1 MTPSRTLALLGPTN
15 TGKTHHAVERMLSHP
30 TGMMGLPLRLL
41 AREIYDR
48 VTARLG
54 ESAVA
59 LVTGEEKRIPPRPR
73 YWICTVEA
81 MPLDRATD
89 FVAVD
94 EVQLGAHRERGH
106 VFTDRLLSA
115 RGRVETWFLGADTVR
130 PLVRE
135 LVPGVEV
142 ESRPRLSTLRSAG
155 RMSLRDLP
163 PRSAIVAFS
172 AQRVYELAER
182 MRARRG
188 GAAVVLGALSP
199 RARNA
204 QVALYQS
211 GEVDTLVATD
221 AIGMGLNLD
230 VDLVAFADL
239 AKFDGRQVRTLD
251 EAELAQIA
259 GRAGRFRHDGT
270 FAVLDPLE
278 PLPPP
283 VIRAL
288 ETHRFPALTQL
299 YWRNGALDFSSA
311 GALAESLRAR
321 SPHPALRLAPL
332 DEDERAFLYLNEQPE
347 TAPLLAGATGA
358 LLRTA
363 WDVCQV
369 PDFRQ
374 LALDEH
380 FRLQANVFTQ
390 LARARRLDEA
400 WLRERIEAL
409 DQGGGDVETLTAHL
423 ASIRTWTYI
432 THRPDWVAEATRW
445 QERARAIEDRLSDA
459 LHAELVRRFVDSA
472 GRKGRRRAARAA
484 ESVDE
489 HGLRA
494 GEAGGVLAARLREA
508 LGPAIVGPGWG
519 NQAGSARAERS
530 GAGARDRGGPERVS
544 DVYLESIVDAPHEAF
559 TLEDDG
565 RIRFRGGAVLARLA
579 RGPDLLR
586 PEVSLLVGEPQV
598 GPGARLRLMRRLLAF
613 ARDVP
618 AHLLANIGE
627 LPATVSPRV
636 RGLVYQLEQGL
647 GTVVADHARAQLREL
662 EEEDRQALA
671 RLGVVQGEL
680 TIFVPALLKDDCL
693 RARAILVRAHWGA
706 ESEPPVPH
714 PGELFWMVKRDIHAR
729 AYVAAGFP
737 VVGDFAVRADVLE
750 SIVRRYRAGGSPKD
764 LARRMRAGPHEGPA
778 LRRAIAQALD
788 ATEGRGP
795 PS

>member
-54 ESAVA
+54 EGAVA
-59 LVTGEEKRIPPRPR
+59 LITGEEKRIPARPR

-81 MPLDRATD
+81 MPLDRPAD
-89 FVAVD
+89 FVAID

-135 LVPGVEV
+135 LVPGVEI

-155 RMSLRDLP
+155 RLSLRDLP

-182 MRARRG
+182 VRAKRG

-259 GRAGRFRHDGT
+259 GRAGRFRHDGA
-270 FAVLDPLE
+270 FAVLEPLE
-278 PLPPP
+278 PLPAP
-283 VIRAL
+283 VTRAL
-288 ETHRFPALTQL
+288 EAHRFAPLAQL
-299 YWRNGALDFSSA
+299 FWRNGELDFSSA
-311 GALAESLRAR
+311 GALLSSLRAR
-321 SPHPALRLAPL
+321 SPHPALRLAPP
-332 DEDERAFLYLNEQPE
+332 DEDERSFLYLKEQPE
-347 TAPLLAGATGA
+347 TAPLLDGAGGDR
-358 LLRTA
+358 LRLA
-363 WDVCQV
+363 WDVCQI

-374 LALDEH
+374 LAFDDH
-380 FRLQANVFTQ
+380 VRLQADLFTQ
-390 LARARRLDEA
+390 LARAGQLDEA
-400 WLRERIEAL
+400 WLRERVEPL
-409 DQGGGDVETLTAHL
+409 DHGGGDIETLTVHL
-423 ASIRTWTYI
+423 AFIRTWTYVA
-432 THRPDWVAEATRW
+432 HRPGWVADATRW

-459 LHAELVRRFVDSA
+459 LHNELVRRFVDRA

-484 ESVDE
+484 ETTD
-489 HGLRA
+489 GRTARA
-494 GEAGGVLAARLREA
+494 GEGAGPGSGVLADRLRAA
-508 LGPAIVGPGWG
+508 LGPAMVGKG
-519 NQAGSARAERS
+519 GSANPA
-530 GAGARDRGGPERVS
+530 AVVRGVPERLPDGYV
-544 DVYLESIVDAPHEAF
+544 ESIVDAPHTAF
-559 TLEDDG
+559 ALDDDG
-565 RIRFRGGAVLARLA
+565 RIRFRGAALARLA
-579 RGPDLLR
+579 RGPDLVR
-586 PEVSLLVGEPQV
+586 PEVSLMIGEPQV
-598 GPGARLRLMRRLLAF
+598 GPGARLRLMRRLLAY
-613 ARDVP
+613 ARDV
-618 AHLLANIGE
+618 AANLLANIGDI
-627 LPATVSPRV
+627 PAAASPRV

-647 GTVVADHARAQLREL
+647 GTVVTADARAQLREL
-662 EEEDRQALA
+662 MPDDSEALA
-671 RLGVVQGEL
+671 ALGVVRGEL
-680 TIFVPALLKDDCL
+680 AVYVPALLKDDTL
-693 RARAILVRAHWGA
+693 RDRAILARAHFGP
-706 ESEPPVPH
+706 EDGPPVPR
-714 PGELFWMVKRDIHAR
+714 PGQLFWVADPDVAPR

-737 VVGDFAVRADVLE
+737 ALEDFAVRADVLE
-750 SIVRRYRAGGSPKD
+750 SLVRRYRAGASPKD
-764 LARRMRAGPHEGPA
+764 LARRMRCNPEEGPA
-778 LRRAIAQALD
+778 IKRALAGALTG
-788 ATEGRGP
+788 AA
-795 PS
+795 